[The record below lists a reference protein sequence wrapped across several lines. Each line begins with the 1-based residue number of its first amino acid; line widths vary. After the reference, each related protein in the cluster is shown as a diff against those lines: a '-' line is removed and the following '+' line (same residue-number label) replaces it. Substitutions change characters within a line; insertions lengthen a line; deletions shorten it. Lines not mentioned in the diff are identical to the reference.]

1 MGDEAAVPGEATRQD
16 RPGAQDGPALRLAL
30 LGLAGASIEWYDFF
44 IYATAAAL
52 VFPRLFF
59 SETLPPLV
67 ALIASFSTFAVGFVA
82 RPGGAVLFGHLGD
95 RVGRKAAFAAAL
107 ITMGAATTL
116 IGVLPSYHAM
126 GVFAPI
132 ALVRAAFYARSCG
145 GGAVGWRDP
154 ARHRKR
160 AEVEAGA
167 VRQYRA
173 GERTAWRR
181 AGQSGLPGH

>member
-30 LGLAGASIEWYDFF
+30 LGLAGAGIEWYDFF

-132 ALVRAAFYARSCG
+132 ALVVLRFTQGLAVGGSGVARSCSPSKARRSR
-145 GGAVGWRDP
+145 GGAVR
-154 ARHRKR
+154 RS
-160 AEVEAGA
+160 
-167 VRQYRA
+167 RA